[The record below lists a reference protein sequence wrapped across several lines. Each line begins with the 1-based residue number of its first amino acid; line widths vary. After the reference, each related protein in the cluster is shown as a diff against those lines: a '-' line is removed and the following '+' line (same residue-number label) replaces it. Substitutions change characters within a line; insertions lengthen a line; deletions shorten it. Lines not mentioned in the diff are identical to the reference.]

1 MDNYNNLRNDLEEFI
16 AFKKEKERKL
26 LEERYMNEMAK
37 AEELWDRKEFYRKE
51 REQDLGF

>member
-26 LEERYMNEMAK
+26 QEEKYMNEMAK
-37 AEELWDRKEFYRKE
+37 AQEQWDKDEFYRKE
-51 REQDLGF
+51 KEQDLGF